1 MLAALCSQNALS
13 QPMRQGNFYPQQQVP
28 ANNYGYGQAQQ
39 NNNQFGQQI
48 QQSGNRNSPQGYR
61 QNTPPSGD
69 NFDQR
74 LANIDAMI
82 KERMVTCNVPG
93 YSIGIIKSGQ
103 VVFEK
108 CYGWADIER
117 RIPVT
122 NDTIFGLASV
132 TKTFT
137 GVTLLSLVD
146 KGLVGLDDPLE
157 KYVDGLTKPYKNL
170 TVRQLSSMAAGVA
183 EKVEPEVEWKDQ
195 LDILVHTPLVSE
207 PGSQYLYS
215 NFSYRLV
222 GSIIA
227 KASGKRYLEMVGETI
242 LAPLQ
247 MRNTATTVLLAPTG
261 LVAQGYSL
269 NKAGRLS
276 PVEYKSPAVSFA
288 AGMLASNCND
298 MLRYALGLMSRRML
312 SEQGYRTLWYDRPAL
327 TTGQPNPWAFGWK
340 AGPNPNIGGQHQVF
354 WGGATQGV
362 GSIIIILPESNC
374 AVVALSSLRTPE
386 VHEIGKTAMR
396 MAFGDSSAPVQQEAP
411 MEEHG
416 SSE

>member
-1 MLAALCSQNALS
+1 MKYTIALATMLATLSGPSAIS
-13 QPMRQGNFYPQQQVP
+13 QPIGQGN
-28 ANNYGYGQAQQ
+28 NGAQHYQ
-39 NNNQFGQQI
+39 RINQDAE
-48 QQSGNRNSPQGYR
+48 
-61 QNTPPSGD
+61 D

-82 KERMVTCNVPG
+82 KERMVSCNVPG
-93 YSIGIIKSGQ
+93 YAIGIIKSGQ

-108 CYGWADIER
+108 SYGYADIER
-117 RIPVT
+117 QIPVS

-146 KGLVGLDDPLE
+146 RGLVSLDDPLE
-157 KYVDGLTKPYKNL
+157 KYVNGLTKAYKTL
-170 TVRQLSSMAAGVA
+170 TIRQLSTMSAGIA
-183 EKVEPEVEWKDQ
+183 EKINPEVNWKDQ

-207 PGSQYLYS
+207 PGSQYHYS
-215 NFSYRLV
+215 NFSYRLI
-222 GSIIA
+222 GTIIA
-227 KASGKRYLEMVGETI
+227 KASGKPYLEMVRETI

-247 MRNTATTVLLAPTG
+247 MRNTGTTILLAPTG

-276 PVEYKSPAVSFA
+276 PVAYKSPAVSFS

-298 MLRYALGLMSRRML
+298 MLRYALGLMSRRIL
-312 SEQGYRTLWYDRPAL
+312 SEQGYRKLWYDRPAL
-327 TTGQPNPWAFGWK
+327 STGQPNPWAFGWK
-340 AGPNPNIGGQHQVF
+340 AGPNAAMGGQHQVF

-374 AVVALSSLRTPE
+374 AVVALSSLRTAE
-386 VHEIGKTAMR
+386 VHNIGKTAMR
-396 MAFGDSSAPVQQEAP
+396 MAFGNTKDSEQQEEP
-411 MEEHG
+411 MEDQN
-416 SSE
+416 SRSE

>member
-1 MLAALCSQNALS
+1 M
-13 QPMRQGNFYPQQQVP
+13 
-28 ANNYGYGQAQQ
+28 
-39 NNNQFGQQI
+39 
-48 QQSGNRNSPQGYR
+48 
-61 QNTPPSGD
+61 
-69 NFDQR
+69 
-74 LANIDAMI
+74 
-82 KERMVTCNVPG
+82 
-93 YSIGIIKSGQ
+93 
-103 VVFEK
+103 
-108 CYGWADIER
+108 
-117 RIPVT
+117 
-122 NDTIFGLASV
+122 
-132 TKTFT
+132 
-137 GVTLLSLVD
+137 SLVD

-157 KYVDGLTKPYKNL
+157 KYLDGLTKPYKSL
-170 TVRQLSSMAAGVA
+170 TVRQLSSIAAAVA
-183 EKVEPEVEWKDQ
+183 EKVNPEVEWKDQ

-215 NFSYRLV
+215 NYSFRLV

-261 LVAQGYSL
+261 LVAQGYTL

-298 MLRYALGLMSRRML
+298 MLRYAHGLMSRRML

-340 AGPNPNIGGQHQVF
+340 ARPNPSIDGQHQVF

-362 GSIIIILPESNC
+362 GSIIS
-374 AVVALSSLRTPE
+374 R
-386 VHEIGKTAMR
+386 
-396 MAFGDSSAPVQQEAP
+396 Q
-411 MEEHG
+411 
-416 SSE
+416 

>member
-1 MLAALCSQNALS
+1 
-13 QPMRQGNFYPQQQVP
+13 MRQGNFYPQQQVP
-28 ANNYGYGQAQQ
+28 SKNYGYRQAQQ
-39 NNNQFGQQI
+39 NNNQFSQQI

-183 EKVEPEVEWKDQ
+183 EKVEP
-195 LDILVHTPLVSE
+195 
-207 PGSQYLYS
+207 
-215 NFSYRLV
+215 
-222 GSIIA
+222 
-227 KASGKRYLEMVGETI
+227 
-242 LAPLQ
+242 
-247 MRNTATTVLLAPTG
+247 
-261 LVAQGYSL
+261 
-269 NKAGRLS
+269 
-276 PVEYKSPAVSFA
+276 
-288 AGMLASNCND
+288 
-298 MLRYALGLMSRRML
+298 
-312 SEQGYRTLWYDRPAL
+312 
-327 TTGQPNPWAFGWK
+327 
-340 AGPNPNIGGQHQVF
+340 
-354 WGGATQGV
+354 
-362 GSIIIILPESNC
+362 
-374 AVVALSSLRTPE
+374 
-386 VHEIGKTAMR
+386 
-396 MAFGDSSAPVQQEAP
+396 
-411 MEEHG
+411 
-416 SSE
+416 

>member
-1 MLAALCSQNALS
+1 MKNSIALASILATLCSQGALS
-13 QPMRQGNFYPQQQVP
+13 QPQGQP
-28 ANNYGYGQAQQ
+28 NYYEYGQSP
-39 NNNQFGQQI
+39 NKYQFGQQVYR
-48 QQSGNRNSPQGYR
+48 QSTPQG
-61 QNTPPSGD
+61 GD

-108 CYGWADIER
+108 CYGYADIER

-122 NDTIFGLASV
+122 TDTIFGLASV

-137 GVTLLSLVD
+137 GITLLSLVD

-157 KYVDGLTKPYKNL
+157 KYVDGLTKPYKRL

-183 EKVEPEVEWKDQ
+183 EKVNPEVEWKDQ

-215 NFSYRLV
+215 NFSFRLI
-222 GSIIA
+222 GSVIA
-227 KASGKRYLEMVGETI
+227 KAAGKRYLEMVGETI

-247 MRNTATTVLLAPTG
+247 MRKTSTTVLLAPTG
-261 LVAQGYSL
+261 LVAQGYAL
-269 NKAGRLS
+269 NKAGRLM

-298 MLRYALGLMSRRML
+298 MLKYALGLMSRRLL

-340 AGPNPNIGGQHQVF
+340 AGPNPNLGGQHQVF

-374 AVVALSSLRTPE
+374 AVVALSSLRTAE

-396 MAFGDSSAPVQQEAP
+396 MAFGDPKVPSQQEAP
-411 MEEHG
+411 IEEPV

>member
-1 MLAALCSQNALS
+1 MKNSIAVALILVALCNQSALAQS
-13 QPMRQGNFYPQQQVP
+13 IKQGSGGPQQAS
-28 ANNYGYGQAQQ
+28 ANSYSY
-39 NNNQFGQQI
+39 
-48 QQSGNRNSPQGYR
+48 QQSA
-61 QNTPPSGD
+61 PPSD
-69 NFDQR
+69 ADFQQR
-74 LANIDAMI
+74 LAKIDAMI
-82 KERMVTCNVPG
+82 KEQMVTCNVPG

-108 CYGWADIER
+108 CYGYADIER

-157 KYVDGLTKPYKNL
+157 KYVDGLTKPYKGL
-170 TVRQLSSMAAGVA
+170 TVRQLSSMAAGIA
-183 EKVEPEVEWKDQ
+183 EKVNPEVEWKDQ
-195 LDILVHTPLVSE
+195 LNILVNTPLVSE

-227 KASGKRYLEMVGETI
+227 KASGKRYLEMVNETI

-247 MRNTATTVLLAPTG
+247 MKNTATTVMLAPTG
-261 LVAQGYSL
+261 MVAQGYAL
-269 NKAGRLS
+269 NKAKQLV

-298 MLRYALGLMSRRML
+298 MLKYALGLMSRRLL
-312 SEQGYRTLWYDRPAL
+312 SEQGYRTLWYDRPPL

-340 AGPNPNIGGQHQVF
+340 AGPNASIGGQHQVF

-386 VHEIGKTAMR
+386 VHQIGKTAMR
-396 MAFGDSSAPVQQEAP
+396 MAFGDLSAPAQADAP
-411 MEEHG
+411 VEEQN
-416 SSE
+416 SNSD